1 MRDRLGCEPR
11 GRGCRVGG
19 VSAKVHRYWT
29 ALGRSAY
36 VTERTFRWVLTDGM
50 YYGAVTAPTKT
61 VLVVDDE
68 PTLVATLRYNLERE
82 GYKVVS
88 AIDGEKAISMARS
101 ERPDLMILDLMLPA
115 VDGLEVCRILRR
127 EMNLPILMLTAR
139 AGEVDKVVGL
149 EIGADDYVT
158 KPFSTRELLARVR
171 ALLRRTTSSGDDEGF
186 ASGNLRVDM
195 KRREV
200 TRDGV
205 ALDLKPKEME
215 LLIYFIR
222 NRGRAFT
229 REQLLREVWGY
240 DFYGDSR
247 TVDVHV
253 SWLRQKIEEQPGKPT
268 RILTVRGVG
277 YRFEA

>member
-1 MRDRLGCEPR
+1 M
-11 GRGCRVGG
+11 
-19 VSAKVHRYWT
+19 
-29 ALGRSAY
+29 
-36 VTERTFRWVLTDGM
+36 
-50 YYGAVTAPTKT
+50 TAPAKT

-68 PTLVATLRYNLERE
+68 PTLVATLKYNLERE
-82 GYKVVS
+82 GYRVVS
-88 AIDGEKAISMARS
+88 AGDGEKAITLARS

-127 EMNLPILMLTAR
+127 EMTLPILMLTAR
-139 AGEVDKVVGL
+139 VGEVDKVVGL

-171 ALLRRTTSSGDDEGF
+171 ALLRRTTTPTDEEALVSGD
-186 ASGNLRVDM
+186 LRIDM

-200 TRDGV
+200 TRNDRPV
-205 ALDLKPKEME
+205 ELKPKEME
-215 LLIYFIR
+215 LLIYFMR
-222 NRGRAFT
+222 NKGRAFT

-253 SWLRQKIEEQPGKPT
+253 SWLRQKIEEQPGKPV

-277 YRFEA
+277 YRFEG